1 MCVVQSGWTRVV
13 FRVSIL
19 SLLSSLCAA
28 QQPNPAS
35 VIRLVDA
42 AVAVRFDNVLG
53 FTDVEHYAV
62 YRGNDETHPA
72 AQMTV
77 KDTYRKGVGKTYTV
91 LSESGSS
98 ILLHF
103 GLRPLLDSEQAIN
116 QPGNVERSWFNSS
129 NYEMKLSSPA
139 AQKLNGRDCLALD
152 ITPKEKAANLIV
164 GTMWVDA
171 RDGTLAKIEGVASK
185 DPSPF
190 SGTTHMMRQYT
201 NISGFSMATHARA
214 ESESPLFGHTVV
226 TIDYSDYKLEL
237 TPRK

>member
-1 MCVVQSGWTRVV
+1 MDVVSPTWTRTIPG
-13 FRVSIL
+13 VSIAL
-19 SLLSSLCAA
+19 LLSAA
-28 QQPNPAS
+28 TVAQEPGPAD
-35 VIRLVDA
+35 VVRLVDT
-42 AVAVRFDNVLG
+42 AVAARFDNVLG

-62 YRGNDETHPA
+62 YRGGDEAHPA

-77 KDTYRKGVGKTYTV
+77 KDTYRKGVGKSYTV
-91 LSESGSS
+91 LSENGSS

-103 GLRPLLDSEQAIN
+103 GLRPLLDSEQTIN
-116 QPGNVERSWFNSS
+116 QPGNVEKSWFNSS

-152 ITPKEKAANLIV
+152 ITPKEKAANMIV

-171 RDGTLAKIEGVASK
+171 RDGTLVKIDGVASK

-201 NISGFSMATHARA
+201 NINGFSMAIHARA
-214 ESESPLFGHTVV
+214 ESDSPLFGHTVV

-237 TPRK
+237 TPRR